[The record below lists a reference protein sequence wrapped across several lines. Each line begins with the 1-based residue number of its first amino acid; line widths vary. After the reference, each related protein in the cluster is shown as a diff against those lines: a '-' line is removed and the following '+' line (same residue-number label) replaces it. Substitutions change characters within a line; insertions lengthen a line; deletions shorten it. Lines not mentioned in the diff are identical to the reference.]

1 MAASAVA
8 AAALCGTLVVTLA
21 VIGVDVLRFGF
32 LAGPAAGRTAASAAS
47 PGAVTLLL
55 GGTFGGFVMA
65 GVLAWW
71 LLGPIGSLYR
81 RAALAI
87 ASSFGTIVLMLVAVP
102 VHQWAGQ
109 PGLLALAT
117 LLAAGTLMFGLRA
130 RRAAL
135 EP

>member
-1 MAASAVA
+1 MA

-21 VIGVDVLRFGF
+21 VLGVDVLRFGL
-32 LAGPAAGRTAASAAS
+32 LAGPAAGRPATGAAS
-47 PGAVTLLL
+47 PEAATLLL

-71 LLGPIGSLYR
+71 LLGPIASLYR

-87 ASSFGTIVLMLVAVP
+87 ASSFATVVLMLLAVP

-109 PGLLALAT
+109 PGLIGFAA
-117 LLAAGTLMFGLRA
+117 LLAAGTLGFGLRA

>member
-1 MAASAVA
+1 VA
-8 AAALCGTLVVTLA
+8 AAVLCGTLVVTLA
-21 VIGVDVLRFGF
+21 AFEVDVLRFGL
-32 LAGPAAGRTAASAAS
+32 LAGPGAGRPATGAASSEAA
-47 PGAVTLLL
+47 TLLL

-71 LLGPIGSLYR
+71 LLGPIASLYR

-87 ASSFGTIVLMLVAVP
+87 ASSFATVVLMLLAVP

-109 PGLLALAT
+109 PGLLGFAV
-117 LLAAGTLMFGLRA
+117 LLAAGTLRFGLRA

>member
-1 MAASAVA
+1 VA
-8 AAALCGTLVVTLA
+8 AAALCGTLVITLA
-21 VIGVDVLRFGF
+21 VLGVDVLRFGL
-32 LAGPAAGRTAASAAS
+32 LAGPAAGRPATGAAGSEAA
-47 PGAVTLLL
+47 TLLL

-71 LLGPIGSLYR
+71 LLGPIASLYR
-81 RAALAI
+81 RAALAV
-87 ASSFGTIVLMLVAVP
+87 ASSFATVVLMLLAVP

-109 PGLLALAT
+109 PGLLGLAA
-117 LLAAGTLMFGLRA
+117 LLAAGTLGFGLRA

>member
-1 MAASAVA
+1 MAAAV
-8 AAALCGTLVVTLA
+8 LCGTLVVTLA
-21 VIGVDVLRFGF
+21 VLGVDILRFGV
-32 LAGPAAGRTAASAAS
+32 LAGPGVGRPST
-47 PGAVTLLL
+47 GAVSAGATTLLL
-55 GGTFGGFVMA
+55 GGTLGGFVMA

-71 LLGPIGSLYR
+71 LLGPIASLYR

-87 ASSFGTIVLMLVAVP
+87 ASSFATVVLMLLAVP

-109 PGLLALAT
+109 PGLLSFAA
-117 LLAAGTLMFGLRA
+117 LLASGTLGFGLRA